1 MARLLWSWGPQW
13 CQVCG
18 VVSGSQ
24 RSGISVARCM
34 GKSMATV
41 TRDSA
46 LERGL
51 FSTKWQA
58 QKGQS
63 QWGPFLVPAGWQEG
77 SAHGEKACDGIPL
90 HKHHS
95 ILAPCFW
102 QSQLPPQVFLVV
114 NILILAPSCCLLL
127 PRSSPLLFYSPI
139 CTFQHPAPVHTDEHT
154 SRAGTLRAVS
164 KIIWVGHILSCLPHT
179 GHCTRLAHPQG
190 LSFSP
195 N

>member
-1 MARLLWSWGPQW
+1 MTVVAMPPLHPILTRAHPNARGQPLLKTFVGGPHAKVGLKQ
-13 CQVCG
+13 QLSPRVHA
-18 VVSGSQ
+18 SK

-34 GKSMATV
+34 GKSVATV

-63 QWGPFLVPAGWQEG
+63 QWGSFLAPAGQQG

-102 QSQLPPQVFLVV
+102 QSQFPPQVFLVV
-114 NILILAPSCCLLL
+114 NILILAPICCLLL
-127 PRSSPLLFYSPI
+127 PRSSPLCFTLQSACFSTQPL
-139 CTFQHPAPVHTDEHT
+139 CTLMDTRP
-154 SRAGTLRAVS
+154 RL
-164 KIIWVGHILSCLPHT
+164 GHSGLY
-179 GHCTRLAHPQG
+179 QG
-190 LSFSP
+190 SSG
-195 N
+195 

>member
-1 MARLLWSWGPQW
+1 MEAWLLRSWGPQW
-13 CQVCG
+13 FQVCG
-18 VVSGSQ
+18 VVDASQ

-34 GKSMATV
+34 GKSVATV

-63 QWGPFLVPAGWQEG
+63 QWGSFLAPAGQQG

-102 QSQLPPQVFLVV
+102 QSQFPPQVFLVV
-114 NILILAPSCCLLL
+114 NILILAPICCLLL
-127 PRSSPLLFYSPI
+127 PRSSPLCFTLQSACFGTQPL
-139 CTFQHPAPVHTDEHT
+139 CTLMDTRP
-154 SRAGTLRAVS
+154 RL
-164 KIIWVGHILSCLPHT
+164 GHSGLY
-179 GHCTRLAHPQG
+179 QG
-190 LSFSP
+190 SSG
-195 N
+195 